1 MFNRLKDCF
10 VEIMNLSISYLT
22 TKKATVLKTHDKY
35 VKSLNTELI
44 KSMSIS
50 HDILIEKYIGKY
62 VIFDFLKGILYDYTK
77 KIIEILNVDYELP

>member
-1 MFNRLKDCF
+1 
-10 VEIMNLSISYLT
+10 
-22 TKKATVLKTHDKY
+22 
-35 VKSLNTELI
+35 
-44 KSMSIS
+44 MSIS